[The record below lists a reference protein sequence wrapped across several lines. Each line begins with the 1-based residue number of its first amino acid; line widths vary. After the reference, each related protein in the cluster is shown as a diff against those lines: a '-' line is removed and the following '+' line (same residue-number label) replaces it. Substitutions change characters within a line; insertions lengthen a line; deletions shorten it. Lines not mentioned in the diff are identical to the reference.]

1 MPNWSFATYRF
12 KASEEQTKNLNQKL
26 EDLSKMKEPYV
37 ENGFGNLWCGC
48 LVNYLGGDWNKVYC
62 RGEITE
68 FEIGDDGL
76 LLMNLECAWD
86 ELPEFRHF
94 IEQQYPGSKIYY
106 INEESGMGI
115 YTTNDKDGLY
125 FRERYLLDMYDDIE
139 YFETLETAA
148 KYVSERIGKQ
158 VKPDVKDIQAAC
170 DEYYEGHD
178 EDENFF
184 MSFHE
189 FKILGD

>member
-1 MPNWSFATYRF
+1 
-12 KASEEQTKNLNQKL
+12 
-26 EDLSKMKEPYV
+26 
-37 ENGFGNLWCGC
+37 
-48 LVNYLGGDWNKVYC
+48 
-62 RGEITE
+62 
-68 FEIGDDGL
+68 
-76 LLMNLECAWD
+76 MNLECAWD
-86 ELPEFRHF
+86 ELPEFRHS

-148 KYVSERIGKQ
+148 KYASERIGKQ
-158 VKPDVKDIQAAC
+158 VKPDVKVIQDAC

-189 FKILGD
+189 FKILDD

>member
-26 EDLSKMKEPYV
+26 EDLSKMKKPHV

-158 VKPDVKDIQAAC
+158 VDPNVKVIQAAC

-178 EDENFF
+178 EAEDYF

-189 FKILGD
+189 FKVLDD

>member
-1 MPNWSFATYRF
+1 M
-12 KASEEQTKNLNQKL
+12 L
-26 EDLSKMKEPYV
+26 D
-37 ENGFGNLWCGC
+37 
-48 LVNYLGGDWNKVYC
+48 DYC
-62 RGEITE
+62 GEITE

-148 KYVSERIGKQ
+148 KYVSEKIGKQ
-158 VKPDVKDIQAAC
+158 LEPDVKVIQDAC

-189 FKILGD
+189 FKVLDD